1 MTAPTAAVVAA
12 VVAATLVC
20 LWLLLRRGS
29 IAHRAEQDY
38 PDDEPTGPDDDATDD
53 DEATD
58 DDG

>member
-38 PDDEPTGPDDDATDD
+38 PDDEPTGPAD

>member
-12 VVAATLVC
+12 VVVATLVC

-38 PDDEPTGPDDDATDD
+38 PDDEPGREPGAGQPGPDGNA
-53 DEATD
+53 
-58 DDG
+58 

>member
-12 VVAATLVC
+12 VVVATLVC

-38 PDDEPTGPDDDATDD
+38 PDDESGREPGAGSGDAQPT
-53 DEATD
+53 
-58 DDG
+58 DGG